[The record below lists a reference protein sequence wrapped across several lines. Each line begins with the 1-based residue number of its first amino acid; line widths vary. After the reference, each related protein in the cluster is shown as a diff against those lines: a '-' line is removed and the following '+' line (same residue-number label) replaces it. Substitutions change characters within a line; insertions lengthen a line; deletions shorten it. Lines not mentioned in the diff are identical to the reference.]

1 MKLPKLSLKK
11 NSKLAVRLILIG
23 SLLLTLGLSTFAIT
37 FMKSVLDRAFSVPEK
52 AYEQTDEKDVMLN
65 PEFIDKIL
73 SSQRLKTEEPVPA
86 ASGLYD
92 PFYPKETPEAAPSPE
107 ETTPENTGDEE

>member
-23 SLLLTLGLSTFAIT
+23 SLLLTLGLSAFAIT
-37 FMKSVLDRAFSVPEK
+37 FMKSILDGAFSIPEK
-52 AYEQTDEKDVMLN
+52 AYEQTDEKDVVLN

-107 ETTPENTGDEE
+107 ETPETGSEDAD